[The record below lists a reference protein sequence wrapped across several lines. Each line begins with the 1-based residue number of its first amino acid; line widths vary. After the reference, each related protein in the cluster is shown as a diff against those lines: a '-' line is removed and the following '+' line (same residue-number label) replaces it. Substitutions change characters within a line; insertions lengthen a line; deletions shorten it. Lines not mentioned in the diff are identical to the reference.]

1 MTTSNSTRKP
11 RLTAA
16 EKRVLENEKLRLAKE
31 QMDRRAAYEAET
43 AKLLKDNEIFIE
55 DQVEVFTKTAATL
68 INLVVDTYKPR
79 HTWFRLEF
87 RCTGYDFGIHMED
100 RINNTVQ
107 MYASYDSKFKINH
120 STCGPLDT
128 KEILEFS
135 AHLTEIATF
144 CEMIK
149 RVGAT
154 VFDIYEKSSRRVRE
168 EDRDADA
175 VDNRVLSAIA
185 KAAEPR
191 INDYLRL
198 RLGK

>member
-1 MTTSNSTRKP
+1 MTTATSTRKP

-16 EKRVLENEKLRLAKE
+16 EKRALEDEKLRLAKE

-43 AKLLKDNEIFIE
+43 AKLLVDNAEFIAE
-55 DQVEVFTKTAATL
+55 QTEVFVKTAATL

-87 RCTGYDFGIHMED
+87 WCSGYDFGIQMED
-100 RINNTVQ
+100 RVLNTVQ
-107 MYASYDSKFKINH
+107 MYATVDSKFKINH
-120 STCGPLDT
+120 STCGTMDT
-128 KEILEFS
+128 KDILEFS
-135 AHLTEIATF
+135 AHLTEIATL

-149 RVGAT
+149 RVGAP
-154 VFDIYEKSSRRVRE
+154 VFDIYEKATRRVRK

-175 VDNRVLSAIA
+175 VDSRVLSAIA

-191 INDYLRL
+191 IDDFLQL